1 MAVMEGIRAPIVLDF
16 SDVAGSAARFRT
28 QLKKI
33 QKDVGKTRMSFDGK
47 YFEEFNKKT
56 MQRLIKGF
64 SQLENKAL
72 RLKGAITQLGK
83 AMKQVREGGG
93 IGRGQMDKF
102 QSMPGIGAGTKGALA
117 KYKSAQ
123 AAYVD
128 DPEGSKK
135 GVSTKE
141 TFIAAQKKLLHLLK
155 QAEGVNKRNLEL
167 SKKQLD
173 IKVQYVKRVQPAAIT
188 NAQRELKENSKLLEK
203 AQFLM
208 RLTRQGRATKQEQIK
223 LYQQLN
229 MLKKRGV
236 KLTAEN
242 LALLKQTGKVAKKA
256 GQGASAMSGGIIGR
270 IKWFAQLR
278 LLWGILE
285 AFTSINEEMMQLDR
299 ASARA
304 MRTMVRGVK
313 EYSKVLKD
321 VRRTIIEVGRI
332 TGATFEDIGEA
343 LYQLSSA
350 GLTADEALSA
360 VASTVKLATITEAGM
375 TDTTKVVAGAYNN
388 FKHSITGVANETEKF
403 MKISGTLSY
412 VWKRNQIDMNE
423 LVQGLNQSAQ
433 AGKLAGL
440 KFSELAVILGNMG
453 TRMIR
458 SGRAG
463 RMLRSAVINIAQKAD
478 KVRET
483 FGIAFDDKKPLNL
496 MEVMDK
502 MNVKWKES
510 GRSAATTASIF
521 EIFGKRGAPA
531 LISMLDSWEKI
542 RGEVDGLGTA
552 MDLAVKQHETLLL
565 TQQHYKQV
573 TATMW
578 KETFA
583 HLERVV
589 FWTKLWKGI
598 MVSALDYMRGSRV
611 WDEAAKSMSEL
622 NTQFKTAGDVTERLV
637 QITAQLNLK
646 RAEGLKDDEPLIK
659 QYLKL
664 IEKMTQLK
672 DKLDAEEKS
681 QTDLADAKKRN
692 WIATKDLTTGY
703 MLADAA
709 LHTWNIES
717 GKTKLTLQELADE
730 GVIAA
735 KRLKDARDS
744 FAEASEWAATEIG
757 GMSPEVKTELKKA
770 NAEYLK
776 IRDRYY
782 KLVQEMQDAKTMD
795 LSGVGKREDP
805 MAQRTTEE
813 AGFTISNKPG
823 VLRYENDQ
831 MEVELER
838 KKAVMDMEMGMEERM
853 RARNLTKREEEEL
866 DREATLTQLAF
877 EGEALTRR
885 MEMAQQQIDAE
896 LAAAGQDDMDP
907 AKQDAHMASAE
918 ALKTTL
924 AGLQAQKILN
934 TQAEKDAA
942 ITYDQFQKKRIEGIY
957 KEQGAMKASGALW
970 KSYGDVIGSHATVM
984 ADQWKTMFAEMGKES
999 KAAWIAYQAIA
1010 ISQAIIDT
1018 YKTAQAGASA
1028 LAGIPFV
1035 GPALAGMWIATS
1047 VMQGMM
1053 RVQQIRSQKPQS
1065 AARGGVFAGS
1075 LEAYGDGGVTSG
1087 VATGIIGDNP
1097 SGKELVIPSENINKD
1112 NVSGHI
1118 QEAGG
1123 GGGVQ
1128 IINMVTQ
1135 TDIAQAM
1142 SESEEGKNV
1151 VINHI
1156 GRDMNEKGS
1165 TYNTMK
1171 KSNDKD
1177 Q

>member
-1 MAVMEGIRAPIVLDF
+1 MEGIRAPIVLDF

-83 AMKQVREGGG
+83 AMKQVREGGA
-93 IGRGQMDKF
+93 IGKGQMDKF
-102 QSMPGIGAGTKGALA
+102 QSMTGIGAGTRGALA

-141 TFIAAQKKLLHLLK
+141 TFIAAQRKLVHLLK

-167 SKKQLD
+167 SKKHLS
-173 IKVQYVKRVQPAAIT
+173 IKHEYVKRVQPAVIS
-188 NAQRELKENSKLLEK
+188 NSMKELKANSKLLEK
-203 AQFLM
+203 AEYLA
-208 RLTRQGRATKQEQIK
+208 RLARQGRATKQEQIK

-229 MLKKRGV
+229 MLRKRGV
-236 KLTAEN
+236 KLTAQN
-242 LALLKQTGKVAKKA
+242 LQLLKQTGKVAKKA
-256 GQGASAMSGGIIGR
+256 GQGASAMSGGIVGR

-285 AFTSINEEMMQLDR
+285 AFTNINEQMMQLDR

-313 EYSKVLKD
+313 DYDRVLKK
-321 VRRTIIEVGRI
+321 VRKTIMEVGRI

-463 RMLRSAVINIAQKAD
+463 RMLRSAVINIAQKSD
-478 KVRET
+478 EVREA

-502 MNVKWKES
+502 MNQKWKES
-510 GRSAATTASIF
+510 GRSAKTTAAIF
-521 EIFGKRGAPA
+521 SIFGKRGAPA

-552 MDLAVKQHETLLL
+552 MELAIKQHETLLL

-573 TATMW
+573 TETMG
-578 KETFA
+578 KEMIAYF
-583 HLERVV
+583 EKWI
-589 FWTKLWKGI
+589 FWTKLWRGI
-598 MVSALDYMRGSRV
+598 MISALDYMRGSRV
-611 WDEAAKSMSEL
+611 FDEAAKSMSEL
-622 NTQFKTAGDVTERLV
+622 NKQFKTAGAVTERLV

-681 QTDLADAKKRN
+681 QSDTADAKKRN
-692 WIATKDLTTGY
+692 WLATKDLTTGY

-709 LHTWNIES
+709 LHTWNVES
-717 GKTKLTLQELADE
+717 GKTKLTLEELAAE
-730 GVIAA
+730 GVTAA
-735 KRLKDARDS
+735 KRLKDARDQY
-744 FAEASEWAATEIG
+744 AEASEWAAREIG
-757 GMSPEVKTELKKA
+757 TISPGTKAELKKA
-770 NAEYLK
+770 NQEYLK

-795 LSGVGKREDP
+795 LSGVGVREDRY
-805 MAQRTTEE
+805 AQRTTEE
-813 AGFTISNKPG
+813 AGFRTSSRPG
-823 VLRYENDQ
+823 ILNYENEQ
-831 MEVELER
+831 MEIELD
-838 KKAVMDMEMGMEERM
+838 KKKTLMEMEMGMEERF
-853 RARNLTKREEEEL
+853 RARNLTKREEEAL
-866 DREATLTQLAF
+866 DREASLTKLQF
-877 EGEALTRR
+877 EQEALDQKIAMTQQRIEA
-885 MEMAQQQIDAE
+885 EMA
-896 LAAAGQDDMDP
+896 AADVDDMDP
-907 AKQDAHMASAE
+907 AKQAAHIANAE
-918 ALKTTL
+918 ALKSSL
-924 AGLQAQKILN
+924 AALQQQQNTNSLAQRN
-934 TQAEKDAA
+934 AA
-942 ITYDQFQKKRIEGIY
+942 VTYDQYQKKRILGIVAE
-957 KEQGAMKASGALW
+957 KGALAGTKAMW
-970 KSYGDVIGSHATVM
+970 QAYGDTIGQYAGSM

-999 KAAWIAYQAIA
+999 KTAWDLYKAIA

-1018 YKTAQAGASA
+1018 FKTAQAGASA
-1028 LAGIPFV
+1028 VAGIPFV
-1035 GPALAGMWIATS
+1035 GPALAAAWIATS
-1047 VMQGMM
+1047 IATGMM
-1053 RVQQIRSQKPQS
+1053 RVQQIRTQKPQS
-1065 AARGGVFAGS
+1065 AAHGGVFGGS
-1075 LEAYGDGGVTSG
+1075 FEAYGQGGVTSG

-1112 NVSGHI
+1112 SVSGYTQESGGKGVEIYNITDPRDI
-1118 QEAGG
+1118 QE
-1123 GGGVQ
+1123 
-1128 IINMVTQ
+1128 IM
-1135 TDIAQAM
+1135 AM
-1142 SESEEGKNV
+1142 PESEGIIVNQWS
-1151 VINHI
+1151 
-1156 GRDMNEKGS
+1156 RSMNEKTTAYS
-1165 TYNTMK
+1165 ETK
-1171 KSNDKD
+1171 KATSKT